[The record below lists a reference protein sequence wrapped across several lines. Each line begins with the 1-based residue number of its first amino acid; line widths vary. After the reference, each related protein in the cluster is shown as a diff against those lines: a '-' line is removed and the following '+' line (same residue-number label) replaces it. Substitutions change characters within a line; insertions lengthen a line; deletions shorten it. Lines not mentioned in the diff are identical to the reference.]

1 MVRAIPGKSA
11 KARHHTHLQ
20 LDYSRELIETEQ
32 KVELAKWNIQ
42 IWV

>member
-1 MVRAIPGKSA
+1 MVRAIPGNSA

-20 LDYSRELIETEQ
+20 LDYSGELIETERE
-32 KVELAKWNIQ
+32 ELAKWKMQ